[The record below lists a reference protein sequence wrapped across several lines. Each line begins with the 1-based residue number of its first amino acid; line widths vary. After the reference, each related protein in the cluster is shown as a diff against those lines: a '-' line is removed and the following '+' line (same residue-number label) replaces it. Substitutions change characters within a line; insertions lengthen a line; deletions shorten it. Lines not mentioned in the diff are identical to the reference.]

1 MNYTKYLATI
11 TIFLALGFS
20 SNLVSAKKSS
30 KAKTSQA
37 IKALQEPFKFRM
49 SKKKV
54 LKLIIKE
61 IKTKYRKKILK
72 TRRATKKDEI
82 RRKRN
87 SVIKKLKKNVIKFNG
102 KNKSWNTSI
111 IDDQFAHKN
120 YESAI
125 AYIDKNTQKFFFFY
139 KDKLYKI
146 FISLNRNQFRG
157 FNFAKFQITMEKAY
171 GKSKEIFKKGIAGDT
186 MLHHLLWEGKG
197 NTELWAMD
205 KTDVYGNF
213 VFILIDSNLR
223 KTVVKSRKNR
233 GVKLANSTSYEV
245 DPIVKTVTSGS
256 KGEKFKE
263 KKKKDK

>member
-1 MNYTKYLATI
+1 MNYTKYLATS
-11 TIFLALGFS
+11 TIFLALVLS
-20 SNLVSAKKSS
+20 SNFVSAKKSS

-61 IKTKYRKKILK
+61 INAKYRKKILK
-72 TRRATKKDEI
+72 ANRATKKDEI

-87 SVIKKLKKNVIKFNG
+87 HVIKMLKKNVLKFDG

-120 YESAI
+120 YESVI

-139 KDKLYKI
+139 KNKLYKI
-146 FISLNRNQFRG
+146 FISLSRNQFRG
-157 FNFAKFQITMEKAY
+157 FNFAKFQMTMEQAY
-171 GKSKEIFKKGIAGDT
+171 GKAKEVFKKGIAGDT
-186 MLHHLLWEGKG
+186 MLHHIFWQGKE
-197 NTELWAMD
+197 NAELWAMD

-213 VFILIDSNLR
+213 VFILIDSTLKN
-223 KTVVKSRKNR
+223 KVVKSRKNR
-233 GVKLANSTSYEV
+233 GVKLANATTLQV
-245 DPIVKTVTSGS
+245 NPIVKTVTSGS
-256 KGEKFKE
+256 KAEKFK